1 MKELK
6 QIDWENNSGFE
17 IGDNV
22 FLINGPNSV
31 DKAVINAFSAIIF
44 EDYNDNNILKASV
57 YRARLDIFCTR
68 QYFKE
73 LEHDGDLIPLYF
85 LTKSK
90 EEADKWAKFYPV
102 VVSDNIWNRAIGKEE
117 GVEDDECELGF
128 CCSTIGEIRNYLM
141 KCKNHRGLVGLEVIW
156 LEDMVK
162 SGTHEPCSFNRP
174 NLKIIFEALGI
185 KINDRDEIE

>member
-1 MKELK
+1 MTKELK
-6 QIDWENNSGFE
+6 QIAWENNSGFE

-22 FLINGPNSV
+22 FLVNGPNSV

-44 EDYNDNNILKASV
+44 VDYMDNNILKASV

-85 LTKSK
+85 LTKNK
-90 EEADKWAKFYPV
+90 EEADKWSKFYPV
-102 VVSDNIWNRAIGKEE
+102 VLADYTWNRAIGKDEE
-117 GVEDDECELGF
+117 REYDDDECELGS

-141 KCKNHRGLVGLEVIW
+141 KCKNHRGLVGLEIIW

-162 SGTHEPCSFNRP
+162 SGTHESCSFNRP

-185 KINDRDEIE
+185 KI